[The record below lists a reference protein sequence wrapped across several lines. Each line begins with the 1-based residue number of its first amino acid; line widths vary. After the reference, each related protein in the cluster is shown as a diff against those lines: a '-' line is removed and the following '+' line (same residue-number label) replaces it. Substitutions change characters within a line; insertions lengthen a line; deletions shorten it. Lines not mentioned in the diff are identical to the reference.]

1 MHVLV
6 EKVGSLR
13 ARERIKDMNKASL
26 ITAAATLT
34 LTGAAMAGAGF
45 TGFSG
50 TVDTYTDGLGVDW
63 TVIDVYANF
72 SDDSYAVLNVFNADI
87 TSSDGLGF
95 SHNDLAD
102 ASGGSW
108 KPSFS
113 FDIPGA
119 YDPMK
124 DSYVT
129 IGYGVGASA
138 ALNQTALDPGFGSGS
153 GAFIPS
159 GAGWFNL
166 TPDNPQYA
174 SGGQIQIGHFVMS
187 TMRDVSSM
195 SFSAE
200 IGYNTGPGT
209 SVNFGSDDIN
219 IALVPAPGALA
230 LLGLGGL
237 VARRRRA

>member
-1 MHVLV
+1 MKNSINL
-6 EKVGSLR
+6 
-13 ARERIKDMNKASL
+13 
-26 ITAAATLT
+26 AATIAL
-34 LTGAAMAGAGF
+34 AASASAFAGLDGF
-45 TGFSG
+45 TGYSG
-50 TVDTYTDGLGVDW
+50 VASIYDDGVGGEWHV
-63 TVIDVYANF
+63 VDVYANF
-72 SDDSYAVLNVFNADI
+72 TDDSWATLNVFNAEV
-87 TSSDGLGF
+87 SASDNNGF
-95 SHNDLAD
+95 SHNDLAA

>member
-1 MHVLV
+1 
-6 EKVGSLR
+6 
-13 ARERIKDMNKASL
+13 MNKASL

-50 TVDTYTDGLGVDW
+50 TVGTYTDGLGVDW
-63 TVIDVYANF
+63 TVIDVYADF

-113 FDIPGA
+113 FEIPGA

-129 IGYGVGASA
+129 IGYGVGAEA
-138 ALNQTALDPGFGSGS
+138 ALNQTALDPGFGAGV
-153 GAFIPS
+153 GPDVPLN
-159 GAGWFNL
+159 AGWFNL
-166 TPDNPQYA
+166 TPDNAQFA
-174 SGGQIQIGHFVMS
+174 SGGQLHVGHFVMAADRGADF
-187 TMRDVSSM
+187 TMN
-195 SFSAE
+195 AE
-200 IGYNTGPGT
+200 IGYNTGSGT
-209 SVNFGSDDIN
+209 EVFFGSGTFTT
-219 IALVPAPGALA
+219 VPAPGALA
-230 LLGLGGL
+230 LLGLSGL
-237 VARRRRA
+237 VARRRRG